1 MAAAAAAR
9 AGEEVRRREVL
20 RLGGALGE
28 CRVWR
33 SREVVDRGSRF
44 AAHVAFPCR
53 TEAEAR
59 RAIAAIKAPLK
70 PMGFTHLMSAYRVPA
85 PPGRKAA
92 TAADDDGEE
101 RGGAAIR
108 AELGKLRALGVAVVV
123 SRAYG
128 GVHLGKARFEHIRE
142 RVRTVLIALK
152 ARPDRVVTHEWGGGA
167 RRLGGRA
174 GLFRVQAAPPAGS
187 EAPKPQGPEASGATI
202 EGRRDLLAAA
212 AERRLSGRAAPGP
225 ARAGIALG
233 ASMDPAP
240 EPRAAAV
247 VELSSGS
254 G

>member
-1 MAAAAAAR
+1 M
-9 AGEEVRRREVL
+9 
-20 RLGGALGE
+20 GE

-59 RAIAAIKAPLK
+59 RAIAAIKEPLK

-108 AELGKLRALGVAVVV
+108 AELGKLRVLGVAVVV

-142 RVRTVLIALK
+142 RVRTVLVALK
-152 ARPDRVVTHEWGGGA
+152 ARPDRVVTHDWGGGA
-167 RRLGGRA
+167 RRLEGGG
-174 GLFRVQAAPPAGS
+174 GLFRVQAAPPPGSKAPKLQES
-187 EAPKPQGPEASGATI
+187 EAKASGVT
-202 EGRRDLLAAA
+202 RRELLAEA
-212 AERRLSGRAAPGP
+212 AERRLSGCAVPGL

-233 ASMDPAP
+233 SPVDCAL
-240 EPRAAAV
+240 EPRAEAV
-247 VELSSGS
+247 VELSSSS